1 MEKFKDAYNKQCK
14 KILSYKV
21 ILSKIMKECIP
32 EYSEYDVNTIINC
45 IETGNASDKIVGIT
59 NDIDDIKYDVFY
71 SASIPNSKDSIG
83 ALINI
88 EAQKTS
94 KLKYK
99 IHNRALVYA
108 GYELVYQYGRVF
120 KNQDYDQLRKV
131 VSIWIC
137 FDAPTKQEE
146 NSVTCLSVFKD
157 VKVGYNIIA
166 PKEYDKLLIVII
178 YLGEES
184 SQNEFLKFLEVLFTN
199 QLTLDEKKT
208 ILENDYQVKVNENM
222 QKEMN
227 AMCNLAD
234 RIEEKALEKGIK
246 QGIEKGIEQG
256 IEQGIERGIEQEKIH
271 TVVTLIEK
279 LNLPFD
285 EVIKLMNVP
294 DYLIDICRECVDIM
308 YA

>member
-1 MEKFKDAYNKQCK
+1 MDKYKEAYNKQCK
-14 KILSYKV
+14 SILSYKV
-21 ILSKIMKECIP
+21 ILAKIMKECIP
-32 EYSEYDVNTIINC
+32 EYKSYDMHTIINS
-45 IETGNASDKIVGIT
+45 IEDENATDKIVGIT
-59 NDIDDIKYDVFY
+59 NDIDDIKYDVIY
-71 SASIPNSKDSIG
+71 SATIPNSNHSIG
-83 ALINI
+83 TFINI
-88 EAQKTS
+88 EAQRTA

-108 GYELVYQYGRVF
+108 GYGIAYQYNRVF
-120 KNQDYDQLRKV
+120 KNQAYDQLQKV

-146 NSVTCLSVFKD
+146 NSITCFSLFKD
-157 VKVGYNIIA
+157 VKVGYNIVA
-166 PKEYDKLLIVII
+166 LDEYDKLLIVII

-184 SQNEFLKFLEVLFTN
+184 SQHEFLKFLEVLFTN

-208 ILENDYQVKVNENM
+208 ILENDYQVKINENM

-234 RIEEKALEKGIK
+234 RIEEKALEKGK
-246 QGIEKGIEQG
+246 R
-256 IEQGIERGIEQEKIH
+256 QGIERGIEQEKIH

-285 EVIKLMNVP
+285 EVIKLLNIP
-294 DYLIDICRECVDIM
+294 ENLIESCKKHVQSHV
-308 YA
+308 